1 MDDISFARSTAMK
14 PPPPYDVSLKGDLLT
29 REPKVKDDGRI
40 NINLD
45 SRAVKTLSLLSISK
59 PPLTT
64 DFDEPCPVSPAY
76 SYWKHDQDDW
86 QPFPIKL
93 NIVIQVVGSRGDVQP
108 FVALGTELQKHGHRV
123 RLATHNVFDSFVRD
137 AGLEFFPIGGDP
149 AELMAYMVRNPG
161 LIPSI
166 QSLRAGDIKK
176 KRVMMAEILHGCWL
190 SCISSD
196 PVSLDPFVADA
207 IIANP
212 PSFAYV
218 HCAQVLGI
226 PVHLM
231 FTMPWTSTAAFP
243 HPLVNIKFSQGSS
256 TEPLTANYLSYAV
269 VEVLTWQ
276 GLGDVIN
283 EWRESIDLEPIAF
296 SEGPRLAETLK
307 IPFTYCWSPAL
318 VPKPRDWGNHIDV
331 CGFFFREPPLYTP
344 PPELE
349 RFLGDGPPPI
359 YIGFGS
365 IVIDDAA
372 SLSRTILEAI
382 RITGCRALISRG
394 WSKLDGPESDSV
406 MFLGDCPHE
415 WLFKHVQAVIHH
427 GGAGTTACGLLNGR
441 PTTIIPFFGDV
452 SSQPFWGDMVAAAGA
467 GPAPIPQKSL
477 DVDRLVDAIQ
487 YCLTPQ
493 ASKAAEE
500 IAVKMRSESG
510 VKQAVAS
517 FHANLP
523 RDTLECDIVKGQPAA
538 WGYSRGRTRLKLSKV
553 ATEVLSSHLK
563 IDSRGL
569 EMHQSRRTTIET
581 RRWDPITGTIA
592 AAWGVSADLAKAAA
606 GTVVK
611 PVKALQKQGGN
622 VSTDGMPD
630 ALAAAET
637 GLLAEYSSIGKKKKS
652 RGCLNTARSLTV
664 GSAAG
669 MADFLKRL
677 SSGAIIIPF
686 AFTEGL
692 RNLPLLYG
700 DEVRDYGEIYDW
712 RSGAVAG
719 GKSIV
724 FGLYD
729 GVTGLFMHP
738 YCGAKQQGAI
748 GAAKGVGKGI
758 AGLSSKVF
766 TAVMGMTVYPLQGI
780 YKSILYTANS
790 NTRHS
795 VEIARLMEG
804 RYLANKGRAK
814 GVSDKALM
822 DRFDAITKG
831 ALDS

>member
-1 MDDISFARSTAMK
+1 MDDVNFARSTAMK
-14 PPPPYDVSLKGDLLT
+14 PPPSYGVSLKGDLLT
-29 REPKVKDDGRI
+29 KEPKVKDDGRI
-40 NINLD
+40 NMNLD
-45 SRAVKTLSLLSISK
+45 SRAVKTFSLLSISK
-59 PPLTT
+59 PPLATG
-64 DFDEPCPVSPAY
+64 FEEPPPVPPAY
-76 SYWKHDQDDW
+76 SSWNQDQDDW

-176 KRVMMAEILHGCWL
+176 KRVMMAEILRGCWL
-190 SCISSD
+190 SCISPD
-196 PVSLDPFVADA
+196 PISLDPFVAEA

-218 HCAQVLGI
+218 HCAQALGI

-256 TEPLTANYLSYAV
+256 TEPSTANYLSYAV
-269 VEVLTWQ
+269 VEALTWQ

-283 EWRESIDLEPIAF
+283 EWRECIDLEPIAF
-296 SEGPRLAETLK
+296 SEGPRLAETLR

-318 VPKPRDWGNHIDV
+318 VPKPGDWGNHIDV

-344 PPELE
+344 PCELE
-349 RFLGDGPPPI
+349 RFLAAGPPPI

-365 IVIDDAA
+365 IVIDDPT
-372 SLSRTILEAI
+372 SLSGIILEAI
-382 RITGCRALISRG
+382 QITGCRALISRG
-394 WSKLDGPESDSV
+394 WSKLNGPESNDV

-441 PTTIIPFFGDV
+441 PTAIIPFFGD
-452 SSQPFWGDMVAAAGA
+452 QPFWGDMVAAAGA
-467 GPAPIPQKSL
+467 GPAPIPHKSL
-477 DVDRLVDAIQ
+477 DVDRLVEAIR

-493 ASKAAEE
+493 ATRAAEG
-500 IAVKMRSESG
+500 IARKMRSESG

-523 RDTLECDIVKGQPAA
+523 RETLECDIVKGQPAA
-538 WGYSRGRTRLKLSKV
+538 WIYSRGRTHLKLSKV

-563 IDSRGL
+563 IDLRGL
-569 EMHQSRRTTIET
+569 DMHQSRRTTIET

-592 AAWGVSADLAKAAA
+592 AAWGVSADLGKAAA
-606 GTVVK
+606 GTIVK
-611 PVKALQKQGGN
+611 PVKALQQRERDA
-622 VSTDGMPD
+622 STNIMPD
-630 ALAAAET
+630 ALDAAEMASK
-637 GLLAEYSSIGKKKKS
+637 AEDPAINKKKKS
-652 RGCLNTARSLTV
+652 RRCLNTARSVTV
-664 GSAAG
+664 SSANG
-669 MADFLKRL
+669 MAEFMKRL
-677 SSGAIIIPF
+677 SSGAVIIPF

-712 RSGAVAG
+712 KSGALVG
-719 GKSIV
+719 GKSVV

-729 GVTGLFMHP
+729 GVAGLFIHP
-738 YCGAKQQGAI
+738 YRGAKQQGAI

-758 AGLSSKVF
+758 AGLSSKAF
-766 TAVMGMTVYPLQGI
+766 TATMGMAVYPLQGI

-790 NTRHS
+790 KTRHS
-795 VEIARLMEG
+795 IEIARLMEG
-804 RYLANKGRAK
+804 RYLADKGRAK
-814 GVSDKALM
+814 GVSDKAVLE
-822 DRFDAITKG
+822 RFDAVTRG
-831 ALDS
+831 RHDG